1 MVVDSLFMIIRAVT
15 PNLLSDVIKAL
26 TTSAIG
32 RVVSVVIR
40 GIRDPRF
47 YFVMGGYCLCR
58 YRCLGSR

>member
-1 MVVDSLFMIIRAVT
+1 MAVEALFKVIRDVT
-15 PNLLSDVIKAL
+15 PTLLSDVTKAL
-26 TTSAIG
+26 TTSAAG

-47 YFVMGGYCLCR
+47 YFVIGSYCLCR